1 MIEINSNGYKKR
13 SSQRYNRHCI
23 PRMIY
28 REIMKYYEEGFKM
41 FSGHQKAVFIWI
53 VYEATRREYSCTPWF
68 ELYLEISIDGIFD

>member
-28 REIMKYYEEGFKM
+28 REITKYYEEGFKM
-41 FSGHQKAVFIWI
+41 FSGHLKAVSADVHKHIKLF
-53 VYEATRREYSCTPWF
+53 TF
-68 ELYLEISIDGIFD
+68 DGK

>member
-13 SSQRYNRHCI
+13 RSQRYNRHCI

-41 FSGHQKAVFIWI
+41 FSGHQKA
-53 VYEATRREYSCTPWF
+53 
-68 ELYLEISIDGIFD
+68 ISVVLDVHKNIKLFMFDGK